1 MKKIWFISLCALLI
15 LAMSFGF
22 SVPLRVAIGAN
33 AIVILIDIIRR
44 IRRLH
49 NGTEEEK
56 NQNIIGGEKSL

>member
-1 MKKIWFISLCALLI
+1 
-15 LAMSFGF
+15 MSFGL

>member
-15 LAMSFGF
+15 LATSFGL

-33 AIVILIDIIRR
+33 AIVILIDIIVR

-49 NGTEEEK
+49 NGTTEEK
-56 NQNIIGGEKSL
+56 N